1 MHWPSSTSAGK
12 LRGSASAARIMSDG
26 HGLLSR
32 AHRDEGFYSSTLL
45 GYRRCGTPDADPGI
59 VILLQQ
65 SALSLFLL
73 AGIS

>member
-1 MHWPSSTSAGK
+1 
-12 LRGSASAARIMSDG
+12 MSDG
-26 HGLLSR
+26 HGLLSH